1 MNFGLGVAPPE
12 AYIQITPGKNNC
24 TWEKITPGKNL
35 PQGSVAVGNGGICV
49 LLANALCIVYF
60 CCVRFIFSVLNQEI
74 S

>member
-12 AYIQITPGKNNC
+12 AYIQ
-24 TWEKITPGKNL
+24 ITPGKNL